1 MDLPNWFQALP
12 FILLKF
18 LNWYFHFFNQAWPYI
33 LLLLLDPLLSH
44 FFNIELGEFFPFRPR
59 AANLLFLGSDD
70 YKRSVILN
78 LSDEDEGI
86 FGIETPPYS
95 RLSSMGRIKF
105 NLFDFGEL
113 RTACRV
119 WKDYCAKRGAI
130 VYVVNADTSM
140 EQFSQARE
148 DLHDLLSDEDFITVP
163 FLIFCETPEPSYP
176 SEKELCFLLGLTDKT
191 TGKGRV
197 KLQAGTNAR
206 PLEVFVAEPSN
217 RKQHQDAIKWLSQY
231 IK

>member
-18 LNWYFHFFNQAWPYI
+18 LNWYFHFFNLAWPYI
-33 LLLLLDPLLSH
+33 LLLLLDPLFSH
-44 FFNIELGEFFPFRPR
+44 FFKIELGEFYPFRPK

-78 LSDEDEGI
+78 LSDEDE
-86 FGIETPPYS
+86 
-95 RLSSMGRIKF
+95 R
-105 NLFDFGEL
+105 D
-113 RTACRV
+113 
-119 WKDYCAKRGAI
+119 AI
-130 VYVVNADTSM
+130 VYVVNAADTSM
-140 EQFSQARE
+140 EQFSEARE
-148 DLHDLLSDEDFITVP
+148 DLHDLLSDEDFINVP
-163 FLIFCETPEPSYP
+163 LLIFCETPEPSYP

>member
-1 MDLPNWFQALP
+1 MDLQNWFQALP
-12 FILLKF
+12 YMLLF
-18 LNWYFHFFNQAWPYI
+18 LNWYFQLCNQAWICI
-33 LLLLLDPLLSH
+33 LLLLLDPFFSH
-44 FFNIELGEFFPFRPR
+44 FFNIELGEFYPFRPKE
-59 AANLLFLGSDD
+59 ANLLFLGSDD

-78 LSDEDEGI
+78 LLDEDERI
-86 FGIETPPYS
+86 LGIETPPYS

-105 NLFDFGEL
+105 NLSDFGEL
-113 RTACRV
+113 RPACRV

-130 VYVVNADTSM
+130 VYVVNAADTSM
-140 EQFSQARE
+140 EQFSEARE
-148 DLHDLLSDEDFITVP
+148 DLHDLLSDEDFINVP

-176 SEKELCFLLGLTDKT
+176 SEKELCFRLGLTGKT

-197 KLQAGTNAR
+197 KLQAGTDAR

>member
-18 LNWYFHFFNQAWPYI
+18 LNWYFHFFNLAWPYI
-33 LLLLLDPLLSH
+33 LLLLLDPLFSH
-44 FFNIELGEFFPFRPR
+44 FFKIELGEFYPFRPK

-119 WKDYCAKRGAI
+119 WKDYCAK
-130 VYVVNADTSM
+130 VLNKPLK
-140 EQFSQARE
+140 
-148 DLHDLLSDEDFITVP
+148 LHDGTQIDQNCPQNGVTALHYTTSDSQMHRMLRCGARFYNKKTAP
-163 FLIFCETPEPSYP
+163 FPC
-176 SEKELCFLLGLTDKT
+176 
-191 TGKGRV
+191 
-197 KLQAGTNAR
+197 
-206 PLEVFVAEPSN
+206 VFVYIHMVSGQPSVS
-217 RKQHQDAIKWLSQY
+217 AF
-231 IK
+231 